1 MTPLAI
7 ALIVL
12 VAMFLLG
19 LPIFMSLIISSV
31 VAILAGG
38 DILPLSVIHN
48 SLFDGL
54 NLFPL
59 LAIPCFVVAGTLMEF
74 GNITQQIVDVVKQLV
89 GRVYGGL
96 GITTIL
102 ACTFFAAISG
112 SGPGTVAAVG
122 TILVPAMVRNGYS
135 KDYASAAASSGGTI
149 GILIPPSNPMIIYA
163 ILGNLSVT
171 AMFTAGFI
179 PGFIVAFA
187 MIMTAYLLAK
197 RNGFKGDENA
207 APFNMKFFLR
217 SCGNAGF
224 ALATPFIILGSIY
237 TGWATPVEASVVAIV
252 WALFVGI
259 VINRVLRPRHIYRAL
274 LEGAMTCGA
283 VLLIVGA
290 STLFGKILT
299 FEEAPQRLASIVLGI
314 SDDPHLVL
322 LMIIGVLYV
331 LGMFMETLATIIIL
345 VPAMVRNGYSKDYA
359 SAAASSGGT
368 IGILIPPSNPMII
381 YAILGNLSV
390 TAMFTAGFIPGFI
403 VAFAMIM
410 TAYLLAKRNGFK
422 GDENAAPFNM
432 KFFLRSCGN
441 AGFALATPFIILGS
455 IYTGW
460 ATPVE
465 ASVVA
470 IVWALFVG
478 IVINRVLRPR
488 HIYRALLEGAMTCG
502 AVLLI
507 VGASTLFGKILTFE
521 EAPQRLASIVLGI
534 SDDPHLVLLM
544 IIGVLYVLGMFM
556 ETLATI
562 IILVPVLLPMILQLG
577 IDPIH
582 FGIVLVVTNNVAM
595 LTPPLG
601 VNLFVASRIAGI
613 SVERIS
619 VAVIPYLIALTL
631 CILLFTYVPAIST
644 WLPSLMGYGQ

>member
-283 VLLIVGA
+283 VLLIV
-290 STLFGKILT
+290 
-299 FEEAPQRLASIVLGI
+299 
-314 SDDPHLVL
+314 
-322 LMIIGVLYV
+322 
-331 LGMFMETLATIIIL
+331 
-345 VPAMVRNGYSKDYA
+345 
-359 SAAASSGGT
+359 
-368 IGILIPPSNPMII
+368 
-381 YAILGNLSV
+381 
-390 TAMFTAGFIPGFI
+390 
-403 VAFAMIM
+403 
-410 TAYLLAKRNGFK
+410 
-422 GDENAAPFNM
+422 
-432 KFFLRSCGN
+432 
-441 AGFALATPFIILGS
+441 
-455 IYTGW
+455 
-460 ATPVE
+460 
-465 ASVVA
+465 
-470 IVWALFVG
+470 
-478 IVINRVLRPR
+478 
-488 HIYRALLEGAMTCG
+488 
-502 AVLLI
+502 
-507 VGASTLFGKILTFE
+507 
-521 EAPQRLASIVLGI
+521 LGI

>member
-1 MTPLAI
+1 
-7 ALIVL
+7 
-12 VAMFLLG
+12 
-19 LPIFMSLIISSV
+19 
-31 VAILAGG
+31 
-38 DILPLSVIHN
+38 
-48 SLFDGL
+48 
-54 NLFPL
+54 
-59 LAIPCFVVAGTLMEF
+59 
-74 GNITQQIVDVVKQLV
+74 
-89 GRVYGGL
+89 
-96 GITTIL
+96 
-102 ACTFFAAISG
+102 
-112 SGPGTVAAVG
+112 
-122 TILVPAMVRNGYS
+122 
-135 KDYASAAASSGGTI
+135 
-149 GILIPPSNPMIIYA
+149 
-163 ILGNLSVT
+163 
-171 AMFTAGFI
+171 
-179 PGFIVAFA
+179 
-187 MIMTAYLLAK
+187 
-197 RNGFKGDENA
+197 
-207 APFNMKFFLR
+207 
-217 SCGNAGF
+217 
-224 ALATPFIILGSIY
+224 
-237 TGWATPVEASVVAIV
+237 
-252 WALFVGI
+252 
-259 VINRVLRPRHIYRAL
+259 
-274 LEGAMTCGA
+274 
-283 VLLIVGA
+283 
-290 STLFGKILT
+290 
-299 FEEAPQRLASIVLGI
+299 
-314 SDDPHLVL
+314 
-322 LMIIGVLYV
+322 
-331 LGMFMETLATIIIL
+331 
-345 VPAMVRNGYSKDYA
+345 
-359 SAAASSGGT
+359 
-368 IGILIPPSNPMII
+368 
-381 YAILGNLSV
+381 
-390 TAMFTAGFIPGFI
+390 
-403 VAFAMIM
+403 
-410 TAYLLAKRNGFK
+410 
-422 GDENAAPFNM
+422 M

-631 CILLFTYVPAIST
+631 CILLFTYVPAISDMAAQ
-644 WLPSLMGYGQ
+644 PYGVRAVAPAEALLYGSARLLRRADSFPL

>member
-122 TILVPAMVRNGYS
+122 TILVPAR
-135 KDYASAAASSGGTI
+135 
-149 GILIPPSNPMIIYA
+149 
-163 ILGNLSVT
+163 
-171 AMFTAGFI
+171 
-179 PGFIVAFA
+179 
-187 MIMTAYLLAK
+187 
-197 RNGFKGDENA
+197 
-207 APFNMKFFLR
+207 
-217 SCGNAGF
+217 
-224 ALATPFIILGSIY
+224 
-237 TGWATPVEASVVAIV
+237 
-252 WALFVGI
+252 
-259 VINRVLRPRHIYRAL
+259 
-274 LEGAMTCGA
+274 
-283 VLLIVGA
+283 
-290 STLFGKILT
+290 
-299 FEEAPQRLASIVLGI
+299 
-314 SDDPHLVL
+314 
-322 LMIIGVLYV
+322 
-331 LGMFMETLATIIIL
+331 
-345 VPAMVRNGYSKDYA
+345 VRNGYSKDYA

-562 IILVPVLLPMILQLG
+562 IILVPVLLPMIIQLG

>member
-331 LGMFMETLATIIIL
+331 LGMFMETLATIVVLAPVFLPII
-345 VPAMVRNGYSKDYA
+345 K
-359 SAAASSGGT
+359 
-368 IGILIPPSNPMII
+368 
-381 YAILGNLSV
+381 SV
-390 TAMFTAGFIPGFI
+390 
-403 VAFAMIM
+403 
-410 TAYLLAKRNGFK
+410 
-422 GDENAAPFNM
+422 
-432 KFFLRSCGN
+432 
-441 AGFALATPFIILGS
+441 
-455 IYTGW
+455 
-460 ATPVE
+460 
-465 ASVVA
+465 
-470 IVWALFVG
+470 
-478 IVINRVLRPR
+478 
-488 HIYRALLEGAMTCG
+488 
-502 AVLLI
+502 
-507 VGASTLFGKILTFE
+507 
-521 EAPQRLASIVLGI
+521 
-534 SDDPHLVLLM
+534 
-544 IIGVLYVLGMFM
+544 
-556 ETLATI
+556 
-562 IILVPVLLPMILQLG
+562 G
-577 IDPIH
+577 IDPVF
-582 FGIVLVVTNNVAM
+582 FGVFWVITNEIAL

-601 VNLFVASRIAGI
+601 VNLFIAMNLSNLPLERVAKGAC
-613 SVERIS
+613 
-619 VAVIPYLIALTL
+619 PYIFLLILVVFFLIFFPDVVTSLPKALGM
-631 CILLFTYVPAIST
+631 Y
-644 WLPSLMGYGQ
+644 

>member
-1 MTPLAI
+1 
-7 ALIVL
+7 
-12 VAMFLLG
+12 
-19 LPIFMSLIISSV
+19 
-31 VAILAGG
+31 
-38 DILPLSVIHN
+38 
-48 SLFDGL
+48 
-54 NLFPL
+54 
-59 LAIPCFVVAGTLMEF
+59 
-74 GNITQQIVDVVKQLV
+74 
-89 GRVYGGL
+89 
-96 GITTIL
+96 
-102 ACTFFAAISG
+102 
-112 SGPGTVAAVG
+112 
-122 TILVPAMVRNGYS
+122 
-135 KDYASAAASSGGTI
+135 
-149 GILIPPSNPMIIYA
+149 MIIYA

-299 FEEAPQRLASIVLGI
+299 FE
-314 SDDPHLVL
+314 
-322 LMIIGVLYV
+322 
-331 LGMFMETLATIIIL
+331 
-345 VPAMVRNGYSKDYA
+345 
-359 SAAASSGGT
+359 
-368 IGILIPPSNPMII
+368 
-381 YAILGNLSV
+381 
-390 TAMFTAGFIPGFI
+390 
-403 VAFAMIM
+403 
-410 TAYLLAKRNGFK
+410 
-422 GDENAAPFNM
+422 
-432 KFFLRSCGN
+432 
-441 AGFALATPFIILGS
+441 
-455 IYTGW
+455 
-460 ATPVE
+460 
-465 ASVVA
+465 
-470 IVWALFVG
+470 
-478 IVINRVLRPR
+478 
-488 HIYRALLEGAMTCG
+488 
-502 AVLLI
+502 
-507 VGASTLFGKILTFE
+507 
-521 EAPQRLASIVLGI
+521 
-534 SDDPHLVLLM
+534 DPHLVLLM

-577 IDPIH
+577 IAPIH

>member
-96 GITTIL
+96 GITT
-102 ACTFFAAISG
+102 
-112 SGPGTVAAVG
+112 
-122 TILVPAMVRNGYS
+122 
-135 KDYASAAASSGGTI
+135 
-149 GILIPPSNPMIIYA
+149 
-163 ILGNLSVT
+163 
-171 AMFTAGFI
+171 
-179 PGFIVAFA
+179 
-187 MIMTAYLLAK
+187 
-197 RNGFKGDENA
+197 
-207 APFNMKFFLR
+207 
-217 SCGNAGF
+217 
-224 ALATPFIILGSIY
+224 
-237 TGWATPVEASVVAIV
+237 
-252 WALFVGI
+252 
-259 VINRVLRPRHIYRAL
+259 
-274 LEGAMTCGA
+274 
-283 VLLIVGA
+283 
-290 STLFGKILT
+290 
-299 FEEAPQRLASIVLGI
+299 
-314 SDDPHLVL
+314 
-322 LMIIGVLYV
+322 
-331 LGMFMETLATIIIL
+331 IL

-577 IDPIH
+577 IAPIH